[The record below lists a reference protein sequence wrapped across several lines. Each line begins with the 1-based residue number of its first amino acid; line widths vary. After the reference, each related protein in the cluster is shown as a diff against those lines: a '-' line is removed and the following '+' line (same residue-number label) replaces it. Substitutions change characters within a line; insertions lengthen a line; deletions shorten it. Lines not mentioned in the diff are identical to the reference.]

1 VAALEKV
8 IGMIDEIKQEKEA
21 LNLQDLLVDD
31 QADLLSDYLSV
42 SIESLSNGT
51 KVSVTTV
58 EDNPTTY
65 SSTLSSLTLTDLQ
78 YLVDGSGDIFTD

>member
-1 VAALEKV
+1 MGKITENAPQ
-8 IGMIDEIKQEKEA
+8 GA

-42 SIESLSNGT
+42 SIETVKEGT

-58 EDNPTTY
+58 DENPTTY
-65 SSTLSSLTLTDLQ
+65 TSTLTPESLGDLQ
-78 YLVDGSGDIFTD
+78 YLVDSSDDLFSE

>member
-1 VAALEKV
+1 MAKE
-8 IGMIDEIKQEKEA
+8 IGNARET

-42 SIESLSNGT
+42 SIESLAEGT

-58 EDNPTTY
+58 EDNPVTY
-65 SSTLSSLTLTDLQ
+65 SSTLSALAVTNLQ
-78 YLVDGSGDIFTD
+78 YLVDGNSDIFLD